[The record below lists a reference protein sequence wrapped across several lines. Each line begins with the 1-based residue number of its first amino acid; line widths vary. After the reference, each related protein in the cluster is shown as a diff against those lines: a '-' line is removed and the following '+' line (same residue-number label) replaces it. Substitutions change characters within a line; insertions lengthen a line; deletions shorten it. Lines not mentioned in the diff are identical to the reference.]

1 MKISKLLVLS
11 ALSLFGLSAQATI
24 VDGVRQMPVPGTS
37 STYEVGDTVYL
48 YNPGAGKFFTAH
60 TGSTGAPYYGTRA
73 SVDAEGQQVVFV
85 VTDAA
90 LEKGE
95 DVVELKN
102 YVPKFSAFLSAFAGG
117 VSDFWCD
124 NDGRADRF
132 WKVTA
137 NGGFYRISNVVAET
151 DKFAGWNYAAND
163 ILLYLLDGNSAT
175 AYVDWILVKKDNYA
189 DFKEKVKEVA
199 GLLPTYCA
207 ARQLK
212 GAIDEAKAAGADV
225 SAQEALYLNED
236 ATEAELKAAIPIVEA
251 AKQEAIKNAA
261 IQNAT
266 LENPA
271 DFTSFITNPTFDG
284 NSYAGWAGSGFGG
297 YGAKDNAERYN
308 MNYDTYQV
316 VKSLVKGV
324 YVVGVNAFY
333 RAGNAQ
339 PAYDNYKAGNEA
351 SRYAKLYA
359 AVGKDTVE
367 TAIVSP
373 FTAGIQETQGQ
384 GTESTATDSET
395 GQSYIIPNNMVAAEY
410 WMHTL
415 GFYKNQLVIGIDT
428 DSLIIGSYKKT
439 TISGDWAIFDDF
451 SLKYIG
457 SKPEAY
463 QYWVKQ
469 TQESSPAI
477 SVDGVV
483 CTQSYLDA
491 YNAKKAANS
500 TASNWE
506 EAMAEIKALQGAI
519 ADLEQNIA
527 LWKQLQ
533 TIIEDARVVVS
544 NDAYDPDYTG
554 DLSEW
559 VELDTEE
566 LLNKHD
572 LTNEALTALIA
583 EKQAAIDEAK
593 KHPISE
599 TDATNLL
606 TNPDFDDARGATFG
620 WTGFKSAY
628 QIKWG
633 NGKTSFQMP
642 TDGGTA
648 TNKCAEAFSTTDFD
662 LYQVV
667 ENAPVGVYEISVQGF
682 CRNGRGDTA
691 WKNYQEQTTYSQ
703 PGKFP
708 VYVYLNA
715 AQTPFVNVFSEP
727 VAAGYYKSINS
738 SAEVYVNGEQ
748 EFPDGMV
755 SSAIAFSDG
764 MYTQKA
770 YGLVAKEG
778 DAMRIGVKG
787 TSAGLDGE
795 DDNWVIFDNF
805 KLTWKG
811 YQASVIKPV
820 LEEQIAKSKETKSK
834 AMDKDVYAE
843 LNAAITAAEAS
854 LAEGVG
860 KTMFNCLSDL
870 YDVDVKVT
878 ASNAV
883 FAKLVTANDNLAKE
897 IEVATEAGR
906 TSALA
911 DATALNEQLTAGIE
925 GHTIAEADVEAK
937 INEINALISRLRMP
951 NQDKIDAASDENPVD
966 MTSLIQNPTFDESAN
981 GWSGTE
987 AGWGGDKGALAEL
1000 FNKNYNFYQ
1009 EFAGLPAGTYQVSVQ
1024 AFYRS
1029 GAAANDYTTLDSLNT
1044 THAFLYGATIQGTD
1058 TVMNAKPLQR
1068 LGTIVNFDG
1077 YEFKSIA
1084 DETVTDYAV
1093 VVTDTI
1099 DKGTDAESYL
1109 RTFVPNMMNTA
1120 NDAFLTG
1127 WFSDNVVTIKLAE
1140 GETLRIGLLKT
1151 TLLANDWTIF
1161 DNWKLTYFGKN
1172 STKEATG
1179 DNVTAIRT
1187 LDAEGETVKVEFFT
1201 LDGRRAGAAQKGLI
1215 IVKQTLDNGSVI
1227 VKKIRK

>member
-1 MKISKLLVLS
+1 MLMKFSKLLVLS

-37 STYEVGDTVYL
+37 ATYELGDTVYL

-102 YVPKFSAFLSAFAGG
+102 YVPKFSTFLSAFAGG

-124 NDGRADRF
+124 NDTRDDRF

-137 NGGFYRISNVVAET
+137 NGGYYRISNVVAET

-163 ILLYLLDGNSAT
+163 ILLYLLDANSST
-175 AYVDWILVKKDNYA
+175 AYIDWILVKKDDYA

-199 GLLPTYCA
+199 DLLPTYCA

-236 ATEAELKAAIPIVEA
+236 ATEAELKAAISVVEA

-261 IQNAT
+261 IQNASI
-266 LENPA
+266 ENPA

-284 NSYAGWAGSGFGG
+284 NSYTGWVGSGFGG
-297 YGAKDNAERYN
+297 NGAKDNAERYQ
-308 MNYDTYQV
+308 MNYDTYQI

-324 YVVGVNAFY
+324 YIVGVNAFY

-373 FTAGIQETQGQ
+373 FTAGIQEAQGV
-384 GTESTATDSET
+384 GSESTATDSET
-395 GQSYIIPNNMVAAEY
+395 SQSYIIPNNMVAAEY

-439 TISGDWAIFDDF
+439 TITGDWAIFDDF

-477 SVDGVV
+477 SVDGMV

-500 TASNWE
+500 TASTWE
-506 EAMAEIKALQGAI
+506 EAMAEIKGLQSAI
-519 ADLEQNIA
+519 ADLEQNID

-533 TIIEDARVVVS
+533 ALIEDAEAVVA
-544 NDAYDPDYTG
+544 NDALDPDYTG
-554 DLSEW
+554 ELGEW
-559 VELDTEE
+559 IEYDTDELIA
-566 LLNKHD
+566 KHD
-572 LTNEALTALIA
+572 LTNGALTALIA
-583 EKQAAIDEAK
+583 EKQAEIDEAK

-606 TNPDFDDARGATFG
+606 TNPDFEQGTKG
-620 WTGFKSAY
+620 WTGFKTVAS
-628 QIKWG
+628 QKW
-633 NGKTSFQMP
+633 NDSHAINMP
-642 TDGGTA
+642 TTGGTS
-648 TNKCAEAFSTTDFD
+648 TNTCAEAFSSPDFD

-682 CRNGRGDTA
+682 YRYGRGANA
-691 WKNYQEQTTYSQ
+691 WKWFQEQEVSYVK
-703 PGKFP
+703 PKGAP

-715 AQTPFVNVFSEP
+715 AQTPFQNVYDEP
-727 VAAGYYKSINS
+727 QADGFYTSTDYQVGTETDGTVYPNGMASAA
-738 SAEVYVNGEQ
+738 E
-748 EFPDGMV
+748 
-755 SSAIAFSDG
+755 AFSAG

-787 TSAGLDGE
+787 NSTQT
-795 DDNWVIFDNF
+795 DDHDSWVIFDNF

-820 LEEQIAKSKETKSK
+820 LEEQIVKSKETTSK
-834 AMDKDVYAE
+834 PMDKDLFAE
-843 LNAAITAAEAS
+843 LNAAIAAAEAS
-854 LAEGVG
+854 LAEANG
-860 KTMFNCLSDL
+860 KVMFACLSDL
-870 YDVDVKVT
+870 YDVDAKVT
-878 ASNAV
+878 ASAAV
-883 FAKLVTANDNLAKE
+883 FAKLVAANENLAKE
-897 IEVATEAGR
+897 IEVATQAGR

-911 DATALNEQLTAGIE
+911 EATALNEQLTAGIE

-937 INEINALISRLRMP
+937 INEINGLISRLRMP

-981 GWSGTE
+981 GWSGTT
-987 AGWGGDKGALAEL
+987 AAWGGDKGALAEL
-1000 FNKNYNFYQ
+1000 FNQNYNFYQ
-1009 EFAGLPAGTYQVSVQ
+1009 EFAGMPAGTYQVSVQ

-1029 GAAANDYTTLDSLNT
+1029 GAAVNDYNTLDSLNT
-1044 THAFLYGATIQGTD
+1044 THAFLYGAAIQGTD
-1058 TVMNAKPLQR
+1058 TLMNAKPLQR
-1068 LGTIVNFDG
+1068 LGTIVNFEG
-1077 YEFKSIA
+1077 YEFKSIS
-1084 DETVTDYAV
+1084 DEEVTDYAV

-1120 NDAFLTG
+1120 NDAFLNG

-1172 STKEATG
+1172 SAKEATG

-1187 LDAEGETVKVEFFT
+1187 LDGEGETVKVEFFT
-1201 LDGRRAGAAQKGLI
+1201 LDGRKAGAAQKGLI